1 MQAIDKALKDLA
13 SQESPNYGATA
24 RKYGIDRTTLS
35 RRHRGLAR
43 SRAVNVAN
51 TKSLLTPQQE
61 KELVDYINKL
71 SVFGLPPVVS
81 MIRNFAFNISKKTPG
96 KNWPTRFI
104 SKYSSKLDSGFLK
117 GFNLS

>member
-13 SQESPNYGATA
+13 SQECPNYGTSV

-61 KELVDYINKL
+61 KELVNYINKL
-71 SVFGLPPVVS
+71 LVFRLPPVVL
-81 MIRNFAFNISKKTPG
+81 II
-96 KNWPTRFI
+96 
-104 SKYSSKLDSGFLK
+104 
-117 GFNLS
+117 

>member
-35 RRHRGLAR
+35 RWYRGLAR
-43 SRAVNVAN
+43 SWAVNVAN

-71 SVFGLPPVVS
+71 LVFGLPPVVL
-81 MIRNFAFNISKKTPG
+81 II
-96 KNWPTRFI
+96 
-104 SKYSSKLDSGFLK
+104 
-117 GFNLS
+117 